1 MEKFANG
8 QISSNSDV
16 KVLARKHKFDEI
28 MDSTSELD
36 FLEFNDF
43 NFDAEKFNSKVDE
56 VNKKSDK
63 INTFVDDFD
72 RLMEYREDLTPENM
86 DWFNR
91 KDEKFS
97 DDLNEAAQKL
107 LEGADLFN
115 DLARLEEYVDEFS
128 PGMGSK
134 STELNFRPFF
144 GPNIHKTIKIIRL
157 LS

>member
-1 MEKFANG
+1 M
-8 QISSNSDV
+8 
-16 KVLARKHKFDEI
+16 
-28 MDSTSELD
+28 
-36 FLEFNDF
+36 
-43 NFDAEKFNSKVDE
+43 
-56 VNKKSDK
+56 NKKSDK
-63 INTFVDDFD
+63 INDFVDDFD

-91 KDEKFS
+91 KDEKFT

-134 STELNFRPFF
+134 TTDLNFRPFF
-144 GPNIHKTIKIIRL
+144 GPHIHTMMKINRL
-157 LS
+157 LL